1 LDGGTSQRLRGPKHV
16 SREHKAEAAQCN
28 VQGTSGGAFGEKTLA
43 ELKIGVKCRRCRT
56 GIPRDRAEAERSY
69 SASRSPAPGFGPDGQ
84 LRRDGGAVHRPRHA
98 AGSRSAVALP
108 NSSSNTVRR
117 VSWKGLPRDADLP
130 EILATDITRETS
142 PARNTAGSAC
152 AWYALNVL

>member
-1 LDGGTSQRLRGPKHV
+1 MANYAGTAALFIALDMQL
-16 SREHKAEAAQCN
+16 
-28 VQGTSGGAFGEKTLA
+28 
-43 ELKIGVKCRRCRT
+43 
-56 GIPRDRAEAERSY
+56 D
-69 SASRSPAPGFGPDGQ
+69 PDQ
-84 LRRDGGAVHRPRHA
+84 PSLF
-98 AGSRSAVALP
+98 P